1 MQSTTIAVIGD
12 TGKIGSVLTQSL
24 VEKGYKLKLLVRTPE
39 KISQNSSVVLVKGDA
54 RDIDA
59 LNELVKG
66 CDLLIN
72 CIGQPKGEAP
82 LFSLVAENV
91 LNAMSNQGLCR
102 YIVIA
107 GLGLEIETDKKR
119 FVTKFLTRFMHFV
132 LPSIMNDKKLEFKLI
147 AGSSLDWTFIRI
159 PKVTLSSPNKA
170 VTANESDCLSWKVNV
185 YGLVEFMISQI
196 ESQEYVKKAPFVF
209 SMP

>member
-1 MQSTTIAVIGD
+1 MQSTTIAVIGG

-24 VEKGYKLKLLVRTPE
+24 VENGYKLKLLVRTPE

-59 LNELVKG
+59 VNELVKG

-91 LNAMSNQGLCR
+91 LNAMTNQGIRR

-119 FVTKFLTRFMHFV
+119 FVTKFLTRIMHFV

-159 PKVTLSSPNKA
+159 PKVTLSSNKA

-196 ESQEYVKKAPFVF
+196 ESQECVKKAPFVF